1 MCGPKRVWFSSRFGL
16 KYYRVWFVHF
26 GESGQQRL
34 KETIKFSVLV
44 IMHLLGSAI

>member
-1 MCGPKRVWFSSRFGL
+1 MCGPKRVWCSSRFGL

-34 KETIKFSVLV
+34 KETISVV
-44 IMHLLGSAI
+44 IIMHHLRSAI

>member
-16 KYYRVWFVHF
+16 KYYGVWFVHF

-34 KETIKFSVLV
+34 EEIISVV
-44 IMHLLGSAI
+44 DIMHPLRSAI